1 MNNDSHFVVNVPIG
15 EWFTAVVN
23 FMQAHFDL
31 FFNAVSETISFVANN
46 LIAFFHYLPVPVV
59 FVIVAL
65 LALWRVSWQFTLFV
79 LVALYVVLGME
90 LWPQTMDTLGLVL
103 AATLA
108 ALGVGLP
115 LGVLMAKSDAVQAVI
130 RPVLDFMQTLPAFVY
145 LIPAV
150 IFFGTGRVPGV
161 IATVIFSMPPA
172 VRLMNIG
179 IRYVPKENVEAG
191 QAFGCNGMQ
200 LLWRVELPLALPSIM
215 AGINQTIMLALS
227 MVVIASMIGAGGLGD
242 PVLAGIQQLRLGT
255 GFQGGLGVV
264 ILAIILDRLTQSFG
278 AQKRTESLLA
288 RLKKLFSGNRLTQS
302 FDEQKGTESLFVRV
316 KKIFS
321 GKGASSGSV

>member
-1 MNNDSHFVVNVPIG
+1 MYHFSIEAAGFWQQLSNQFVINLPIG
-15 EWFTAVVN
+15 DWFTAIVN
-23 FMQAHFDL
+23 FMQTHFEL
-31 FFNAVSETISFVANN
+31 FFTIVSAIISFVADN
-46 LIAFFHYLPVPVV
+46 LTAFFSWLPAPLV
-59 FVIVAL
+59 FIVLAV
-65 LALWRVSWQFTLFV
+65 LALWRVGWQFTLFV
-79 LVALYVVLGME
+79 LVALYVVLGMD
-90 LWPQTMDTLGLVL
+90 LWPETMDTLGLVL

-115 LGVLMAKSDAVQAVI
+115 LGVLMAKSDIVQTII
-130 RPVLDFMQTLPAFVY
+130 RPILDFMQTLPAFVY

-179 IRYVPKENVEAG
+179 IRYVPTENVEAG
-191 QAFGCNGMQ
+191 KAFGCNGLQ

-278 AQKRTESLLA
+278 QRKRGDSLFS
-288 RLKKLFSGNRLTQS
+288 RLKNLFGGSANQS
-302 FDEQKGTESLFVRV
+302 NT
-316 KKIFS
+316 
-321 GKGASSGSV
+321 A